1 MDEGLPCYSAFAII
15 NIFVDPEF
23 WNTPTPF
30 FDLKVNEVLLL
41 MLLVVGCFIIYYMVY
56 KNYKDAIRPISEV
69 NQVLLL
75 PFSYAV
81 AILALFYSEKHP
93 L

>member
-1 MDEGLPCYSAFAII
+1 
-15 NIFVDPEF
+15 
-23 WNTPTPF
+23 
-30 FDLKVNEVLLL
+30 

-81 AILALFYSEKHP
+81 AILALFYSEKHDLNP
-93 L
+93 AVPRNKANIQPF